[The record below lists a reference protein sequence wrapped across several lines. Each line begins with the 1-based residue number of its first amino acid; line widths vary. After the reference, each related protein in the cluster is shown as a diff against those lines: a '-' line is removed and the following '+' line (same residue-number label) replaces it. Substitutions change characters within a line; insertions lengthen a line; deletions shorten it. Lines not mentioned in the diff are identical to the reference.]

1 MGGGE
6 RSPGTVRDYTFFM
19 TQPKAIML
27 RKPAAVI
34 AAAWSA
40 VWMLAAA
47 VRFAIVSTTISAN
60 ASWTRGF
67 LNRDDPIFFIR
78 V

>member
-1 MGGGE
+1 
-6 RSPGTVRDYTFFM
+6 
-19 TQPKAIML
+19 ML

-40 VWMLAAA
+40 ACMLAAA

-60 ASWTRGF
+60 ASCTRGF
-67 LNRDDPIFFIR
+67 LNRLDPIFFIHNLFGVGLSLVGSYKR
-78 V
+78 VT